1 MLLDAKCSL
10 RFTKLEKRSPA
21 MAKAAIRVPISH
33 PRSIS
38 DAQMDVATTDATMPR
53 MVLAPQNGSAI
64 DEKRAAVERSGKC
77 GPEEFLGGDSRAVG
91 HHQQDQ
97 QLQQQGAL
105 HNGAP

>member
-21 MAKAAIRVPISH
+21 MAKAAIRVPIFH

-38 DAQMDVATTDATMPR
+38 DAQMDVDHRRHDASDGFR
-53 MVLAPQNGSAI
+53 GPQNGSAI

-77 GPEEFLGGDSRAVG
+77 GPEEFLGATLCV
-91 HHQQDQ
+91 
-97 QLQQQGAL
+97 
-105 HNGAP
+105 